1 MDRID
6 LLRIFARVVE
16 TTSFTRAA
24 ETLGLPRSSVSI
36 AVQDLEARLGVRL
49 LTRTTRNVAP
59 TPDGT
64 AFYEHALRLVADMEE
79 AENLFRHGHDGI
91 RGKLRVSLP
100 VRIGRLVVAP
110 ALGEFLAAYPGIAL
124 DLGMTDRPV
133 NLVED
138 GVDCALR
145 VGELRVSGMVA
156 RPLGDL
162 ALVNVAAPAYLA
174 RHGVPRSPAALLAD
188 GHECVHYASASTGRV
203 EKWEW
208 EDAGQTRTLDLPG
221 RVTVDSAEAQIA
233 CCLAGLGLVQLP
245 IYDVQPYLA
254 TGAMVEVLPDW
265 RAAPLPMALLYPHRR
280 HLSSRV
286 RVFADWLHRLVAREV
301 LHLPGV
307 TPPPRS
313 DSGVDMTMPTDR
325 KQA

>member
-24 ETLGLPRSSVSI
+24 ETLGLPRSSVST
-36 AVQDLEARLGVRL
+36 AVQELESRLGVRL
-49 LTRTTRNVAP
+49 LTRTTRSVAP

-79 AENLFRHGHDGI
+79 AESLFRRGHERI
-91 RGKLRVSLP
+91 RGRLRVSLP

-110 ALGEFLAAYPGIAL
+110 ALGDFLTTYPGIAL
-124 DLGMTDRPV
+124 DLGVTDRPV

-145 VGELRVSGMVA
+145 VGELRISGMVA
-156 RPLGDL
+156 RPLGQL
-162 ALVNVAAPAYLA
+162 TLVNVAAPAYLA
-174 RHGVPRSPAALLAD
+174 RHGVPHSPTDLLAE
-188 GHECVHYASASTGRV
+188 GHQIVHYASASTGRV

-233 CCLAGLGLVQLP
+233 CCLAGLGLVQIP
-245 IYDVQPYLA
+245 YYDVRPYLK
-254 TGAMVEVLPDW
+254 TGQMVEVLPAW

-280 HLSSRV
+280 HLSARV
-286 RVFADWLHRLVAREV
+286 RVFADWLQRLVAREV
-301 LHLPGV
+301 LHPPEV
-307 TPPPRS
+307 TPVLHS
-313 DSGVDMTMPTDR
+313 DSGV
-325 KQA
+325 